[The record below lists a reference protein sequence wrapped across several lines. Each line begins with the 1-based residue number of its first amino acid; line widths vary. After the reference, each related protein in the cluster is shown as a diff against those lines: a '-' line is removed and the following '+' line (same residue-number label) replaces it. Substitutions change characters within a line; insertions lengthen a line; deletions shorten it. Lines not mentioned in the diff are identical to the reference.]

1 MISPDVMLS
10 YSWGQQPLVTK
21 MKESISKVGFS
32 VWMDTDQMYDKI
44 NDRMAEA
51 VNGAKLVILCV
62 SEKYENSVN
71 CGKEYTYVDKLG
83 KPFIPVYVQQNFQ
96 ATKGK
101 ALDLIMGDKL
111 YYNLYDEETFDS
123 NISNLISGIRKML
136 NHDGIYIIYFS
147 LRLKRE

>member
-21 MKESISKVGFS
+21 MKESITKAGFS

-44 NDRMAEA
+44 KDRMAEA
-51 VNGAKLVILCV
+51 VNSAKLVIMCV
-62 SEKYENSVN
+62 SEKYETSVN

-101 ALDLIMGDKL
+101 GLDLILGDKL

-123 NISNLISGIRKML
+123 NISNLISGVRKML
-136 NHDGIYIIYFS
+136 NHDGIYLPNLI
-147 LRLKRE
+147 